1 MKKTKIVMPFAAS
14 LLLAVAPAWADDYE
28 SETRVEERVERQ
40 GDADIDER
48 RTERSYQAERE
59 DAFGT
64 RTESQ
69 KSTQEEVIDG
79 GDVDIERRTESETT
93 VDE

>member
-1 MKKTKIVMPFAAS
+1 MKKTKIVMPLAAS

-28 SETRVEERVERQ
+28 SETTVEKQVERE

-48 RTERSYQAERE
+48 RTERSYEAESK

-64 RTESQ
+64 RSESHE
-69 KSTQEEVIDG
+69 STQEETVDG
-79 GDVDIERRTESETT
+79 GDVEVERHTESETT